1 MKKKIIMMAGAFIAG
16 AATVTGIRHY
26 LVKQE
31 KERLALWDED
41 YEDEDEEEIDDF
53 GFDEDLDD
61 DFKLDEERKA
71 QIDKDTLEEVVE
83 YMLDNRSSLTDAQVQ
98 SIIRALNLR
107 RVEILT
113 GVGRKCDQHE

>member
-53 GFDEDLDD
+53 GFDENLDD

-83 YMLDNRSSLTDAQVQ
+83 YMLDNHSSLTDAQVQ

-113 GVGRKCDQHE
+113 GVGRKGGQHE

>member
-16 AATVTGIRHY
+16 AATVTGISHY
-26 LVKQE
+26 LVE
-31 KERLALWDED
+31 KEKKRLALWDEE

-61 DFKLDEERKA
+61 DFKLDEEKKA